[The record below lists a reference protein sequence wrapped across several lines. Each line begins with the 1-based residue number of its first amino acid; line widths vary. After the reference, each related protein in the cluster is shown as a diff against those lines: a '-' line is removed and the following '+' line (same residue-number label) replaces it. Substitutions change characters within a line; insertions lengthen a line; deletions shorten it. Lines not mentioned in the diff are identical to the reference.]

1 MPTKEQVES
10 YDLRYID
17 QQRCPASDGVELYY
31 ETRGSGPYLT
41 LVNNMFLVSPLWRPF
56 TGRLEEHRTLLGY
69 DMRNQGASTMQ
80 DTPVTLDQH
89 VEDLRG
95 LLDHLGIEQTMLLGT
110 SVSTLIAKNFAARYP
125 ERVSGLILVGPSF
138 SPFGSARRELL
149 AKSWLKALETEGPTG
164 LFSHIYPQVFGD
176 RAIQEGGAA
185 GFLALR
191 ERFLALNS
199 AEQLRNNLGASLR
212 VKDDPEALAGLAC
225 PVLLMAGDGDL
236 FASRSSLEE
245 LAKLLPDATVD
256 VVPYAGHVPYFDA
269 PDTFQDVVIRF
280 LTALDNRPSRQS

>member
-1 MPTKEQVES
+1 MPTKEQVEA
-10 YDLRYID
+10 YDLRYLE
-17 QQRCPASDGVELYY
+17 QARCVMADGTQLYY

-56 TGRLEEHRTLLGY
+56 TGRLEAHRTLLTY

-80 DTPVTLDQH
+80 DSPVTLDQH
-89 VEDLRG
+89 VEDLRM
-95 LLDHLGIEQTMLLGT
+95 LLDHVGVEKTMLMGT
-110 SVSTLIAKNFAARYP
+110 SVSTLITKNFAARYP

-138 SPFGSARRELL
+138 SPFGSARRELI
-149 AKSWLKALETEGPTG
+149 AKSWLKALQAGGPSE

-176 RAIQEGGAA
+176 KAIQEGGAP
-185 GFLALR
+185 GYLALR

-199 AEQLRNNLGASLR
+199 PEQLRNNLGASLT
-212 VKDDPEALAGLAC
+212 VKDDAGALAGLGC
-225 PVLLMAGDGDL
+225 PVLLMAGDGDV

-245 LAKLLPDATVD
+245 LAKLLPDARVD

-269 PDTFQDVVIRF
+269 PDAFQESVIRF
-280 LTALDNRPSRQS
+280 LTDLDDRAAAQG